1 VAWGAERRG
10 DLAGDSL
17 RPVDQPAEQQ
27 TLVCEIWTK
36 RREKN
41 LQSAGQEVSTT
52 IFPPAE
58 FSSMQRCASAI

>member
-1 VAWGAERRG
+1 VARGAERRG

-27 TLVCEIWTK
+27 TLVCEIWTN

-41 LQSAGQEVSTT
+41 LQK
-52 IFPPAE
+52 
-58 FSSMQRCASAI
+58 